1 MRKIK
6 QGTEDE
12 WRAFGR
18 AVKDLKDQF
27 CSVGM
32 EYQESLPAELNPI
45 THIAVCL
52 CGAWSP
58 VSLRSD
64 KHESCPFCGYPSPA
78 LFRIGQQI
86 KVRRHVKKHD

>member
-18 AVKDLKDQF
+18 AVKDLRDQF

-32 EYQESLPAELNPI
+32 ERQELLPAKLIDYYFNI
-45 THIAVCL
+45 INKI
-52 CGAWSP
+52 
-58 VSLRSD
+58 D
-64 KHESCPFCGYPSPA
+64 K
-78 LFRIGQQI
+78 FRAKAEDEMFRRGGPQDI
-86 KVRRHVKKHD
+86 KVWYPDD